1 MNGKNNLDEDLK
13 NHIEQFNPNKVNN
26 KLLFHKFIMINEILD
41 KRNKKQNPEMKSITK
56 GQGRLIGFLK
66 RKDGFSTKELS
77 EILNISV
84 TSLNETLNKLE
95 QQNFIRK
102 VPSPKDKRVL
112 LVELTEEGRA
122 IEFKNHEDID
132 IFDTLSEEEKENLNE
147 YLNRLTVALHN
158 KFKEEN
164 PEKYEKIIK
173 NRKEIFEKYFKE
185 DNPNEEWMQ
194 LMNCNKKEKCQTFSV
209 WNDLNSAIDEFLE
222 NKTLFNIIL
231 GVEKPDHGQV
241 FIGKTIKTTNVE
253 FSGKPKNISKDDIK
267 NRENNELTRHTLM
280 KNNLQKYVERNKGN
294 LPNNITSFLRKL
306 FHVKIDWKKILR
318 NSLQTI
324 LEKADY
330 FTWAKPRT
338 SLFALNNMPY
348 LPSQTSCY
356 HS

>member
-112 LVELTEEGRA
+112 LVELTEEGRS
-122 IEFKNHEDID
+122 IEFKNHADID

-185 DNPNEEWMQ
+185 HNPNEEWLE
-194 LMNCNKKEKCQTFSV
+194 LMDCNKKS
-209 WNDLNSAIDEFLE
+209 
-222 NKTLFNIIL
+222 
-231 GVEKPDHGQV
+231 
-241 FIGKTIKTTNVE
+241 
-253 FSGKPKNISKDDIK
+253 
-267 NRENNELTRHTLM
+267 
-280 KNNLQKYVERNKGN
+280 
-294 LPNNITSFLRKL
+294 
-306 FHVKIDWKKILR
+306 
-318 NSLQTI
+318 
-324 LEKADY
+324 
-330 FTWAKPRT
+330 
-338 SLFALNNMPY
+338 
-348 LPSQTSCY
+348 
-356 HS
+356 

>member
-112 LVELTEEGRA
+112 LVELTEEGRS
-122 IEFKNHEDID
+122 IEFKNHADID

-185 DNPNEEWMQ
+185 YKPHEEWAVVF
-194 LMNCNKKEKCQTFSV
+194 NCDKK
-209 WNDLNSAIDEFLE
+209 
-222 NKTLFNIIL
+222 
-231 GVEKPDHGQV
+231 
-241 FIGKTIKTTNVE
+241 
-253 FSGKPKNISKDDIK
+253 
-267 NRENNELTRHTLM
+267 
-280 KNNLQKYVERNKGN
+280 
-294 LPNNITSFLRKL
+294 
-306 FHVKIDWKKILR
+306 
-318 NSLQTI
+318 
-324 LEKADY
+324 
-330 FTWAKPRT
+330 
-338 SLFALNNMPY
+338 
-348 LPSQTSCY
+348 
-356 HS
+356 

>member
-1 MNGKNNLDEDLK
+1 MNGENNSKKDYFD
-13 NHIEQFNPNKVNN
+13 FNEVDNQ
-26 KLLFHKFIMINEILD
+26 LLFHKFIMINEVLD

-112 LVELTEEGRA
+112 LVELTEDGRSL
-122 IEFKNHEDID
+122 EFKNHEDVD

-164 PEKYEKIIK
+164 PEKYEKLIR

-185 DNPNEEWMQ
+185 YNPNEEWMQ
-194 LMNCNKKEKCQTFSV
+194 FMNCNKKK
-209 WNDLNSAIDEFLE
+209 
-222 NKTLFNIIL
+222 
-231 GVEKPDHGQV
+231 
-241 FIGKTIKTTNVE
+241 
-253 FSGKPKNISKDDIK
+253 
-267 NRENNELTRHTLM
+267 
-280 KNNLQKYVERNKGN
+280 
-294 LPNNITSFLRKL
+294 
-306 FHVKIDWKKILR
+306 
-318 NSLQTI
+318 
-324 LEKADY
+324 
-330 FTWAKPRT
+330 
-338 SLFALNNMPY
+338 
-348 LPSQTSCY
+348 
-356 HS
+356 